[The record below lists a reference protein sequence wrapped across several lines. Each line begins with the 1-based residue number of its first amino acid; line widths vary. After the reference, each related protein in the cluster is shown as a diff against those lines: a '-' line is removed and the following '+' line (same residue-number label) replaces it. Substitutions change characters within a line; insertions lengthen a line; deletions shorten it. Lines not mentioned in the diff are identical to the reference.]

1 MNWSSF
7 IKVWWTELIKVH
19 ELSSWTEFIKVHELI
34 SRTEF
39 IKVHELSSRTE
50 FIKVHE
56 LSSWTEFIK
65 VHKLKMLHC
74 CSVAVAV
81 SLSQSSWQCRDVFVA
96 TSLSPLLCHS
106 DVSVILSLSRGVF
119 VTPSLSFCLHRDVY
133 IANVTVIL
141 FLSWCS
147 NIASQSPCHCHSVS
161 VTIPP
166 SSCHWYRVS
175 DTLSLP
181 PCLRHGRGGGC
192 HVYHSHRVFTSRSLS
207 PCLCHSLS

>member
-1 MNWSSF
+1 MNW
-7 IKVWWTELIKVH
+7 VH
-19 ELSSWTEFIKVHELI
+19 ELSSSKFMNW
-34 SRTEF
+34 
-39 IKVHELSSRTE
+39 VHELSSSK
-50 FIKVHE
+50 FMNWVHE
-56 LSSWTEFIK
+56 LSSSKFINWR
-65 VHKLKMLHC
+65 C
-74 CSVAVAV
+74 YTVA
-81 SLSQSSWQCRDVFVA
+81 LSQSQCLCHCHPGSVA
-96 TSLSPLLCHS
+96 MFLSPRHCHPY
-106 DVSVILSLSRGVF
+106 SVTVMCLSFFHCHGGVF

-166 SSCHWYRVS
+166 SSGHWYRVS

-207 PCLCHSLS
+207 PCLCHGLS